1 MWGYQD
7 RKRKF
12 NKTIWIASLKGSTED
27 KYGNEILEYD
37 EPKKYKMNVQPLTA
51 EADLKRIW
59 NKT

>member
-37 EPKKYKMNVQPLTA
+37 ELQ
-51 EADLKRIW
+51 
-59 NKT
+59 